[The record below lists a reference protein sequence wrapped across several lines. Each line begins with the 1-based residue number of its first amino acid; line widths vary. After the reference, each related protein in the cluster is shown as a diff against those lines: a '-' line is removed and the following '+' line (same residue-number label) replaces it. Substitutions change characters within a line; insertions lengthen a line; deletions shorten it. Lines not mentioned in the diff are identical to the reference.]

1 MGKVKWVTVILFIF
15 LFFTVFSVFHVLTA
29 EYNDTY
35 RQYECLHII

>member
-1 MGKVKWVTVILFIF
+1 MGNCHFIHFSLFP
-15 LFFTVFSVFHVLTA
+15 VFPVFHVLTA